1 MLCSPDLRASPDG
14 VTLWPMFDPI
24 PILLAREHVRAGI
37 HGPAA
42 ERRPGRA
49 HPRLA
54 ALLRR
59 LADRIDGPAIACGRP
74 AGSPAR

>member
-1 MLCSPDLRASPDG
+1 MGAT
-14 VTLWPMFDPI
+14 VWTMFDPI

-37 HGPAA
+37 HGAAA

-59 LADRIDGPAIACGRP
+59 LADRLDGRGPAHGRP
-74 AGSPAR
+74 AGFHAR